1 MTDSVKKVFK
11 APFGILKRVKV
22 WIFVLIDLLEALLDY
37 WFGPHGARSTPAKR
51 LQSIGPDSGEKT
63 DNETPERIALFIS
76 YSRSLTHSNRA
87 YLEALNN
94 AGFAV
99 VYINNAR
106 TEPQSYEAIRSLTW
120 RAFDR
125 HNIGRDF
132 CAFKDGVLLLLA
144 EGHLQS
150 CKLLCIANDSMQFI
164 PGRNSDY
171 LVSALNQF
179 AKSTRLALFSHISHQ
194 IQTHYQSYFQVL
206 KPDVFLSKDFIKF
219 WASYLPISHRR
230 HCIYNGEIAL
240 SQRVY
245 RRFTAVE
252 TLFTSDKLQEA
263 LEQAYNE
270 AGGVPAEEILRLMP
284 SPARTSQAEKV
295 GYSLGQLLQ
304 KSDQNEKLSRVQL
317 YSLPDLIENGNPSHI
332 AAFLYPIYLNCPF
345 IKHDLC
351 TAGSYTIAQAIGL
364 FQEALERSATDEGPE
379 LITALVEEYR
389 DLIYSRGV
397 PLSYA
402 NRLREATAKGITSGF
417 IYPSTFQ

>member
-1 MTDSVKKVFK
+1 MTDSIKKVSK
-11 APFGILKRVKV
+11 ANFGITKGFKV
-22 WIFVLIDLLEALLDY
+22 RIFVLIDLLESLLVY

-63 DNETPERIALFIS
+63 DNATPERIALFIT

-106 TEPQSYEAIRSLTW
+106 MEPQSYEALKSLTW
-120 RAFDR
+120 RAFNR

-132 CAFKDGVLLLLA
+132 GAFKDGVLLLLA

-150 CKLLCIANDSMQFI
+150 CKLLCIANDSMKFI

-171 LVSALNQF
+171 LVSAINQF
-179 AKSTRLALFSHISHQ
+179 AKSTRSALFSHISHQ
-194 IQTHYQSYFQVL
+194 IKTHYQSYFQVL
-206 KPDVFLSKDFIKF
+206 KPEVFLSKDFINF

-245 RRFTAVE
+245 RHLTAVE
-252 TLFTSDKLQEA
+252 TLFTSDRLQKA

-270 AGGVPAEEILRLMP
+270 AGGVPAQEILRLMP
-284 SPARTSQAEKV
+284 SSSRTSEAGKV

-304 KSDQNEKLSRVQL
+304 KSNQNEKLSRVEL

-351 TAGSYTIAQAIGL
+351 LSGTYTIAQAIGL
-364 FQEALERSATDEGPE
+364 FQEALERSATDEDPE
-379 LITALVEEYR
+379 LITAHVEEYR
-389 DLIYSRGV
+389 ALIYSRGI

-402 NRLREATAKGITSGF
+402 KLLRKATAQGITSGF
-417 IYPSTFQ
+417 IYPSTLQ